1 MKKGTMIALIVAA
14 ALILGGA
21 ALIAVG
27 LYTGN
32 GNTYVTNIF
41 ALEERTAT
49 IGQVFESIVVDT
61 GDCDVK
67 FVPFDGSADAHIV
80 FLERE
85 KIGHDVKVRDGV
97 LTVKMTDH
105 RQWMDYIS
113 LGGKSME
120 MTIYLPRKQYE
131 SLQITTDTGDI
142 RLPEVLSAKEIRLR
156 SDTGDVLCEGAAK
169 ILINCTTDTG
179 DITVKNSAPHTLEL
193 KTDTGDVQLQ
203 ESNAFEL
210 HLETDT
216 GEVDA
221 QNVNCTTFTC
231 KSATGDVTL
240 KEFQIADYLQVFTNT
255 GDVKIEDSDAVV
267 INIETNTGD
276 VDVPKAWQKKDYLI
290 ETDTGKIRFE

>member
-1 MKKGTMIALIVAA
+1 MKKGTVIALIVAA
-14 ALILGGA
+14 ALVLGGA

-27 LYTGN
+27 FYTGN
-32 GNTYVTNIF
+32 GNTYATNIF
-41 ALEERTAT
+41 DLEERTAT
-49 IGQVFESIVVDT
+49 IGQVFESVVVESR
-61 GDCDVK
+61 DCDVK
-67 FVPFDGSADAHIV
+67 FVPFDGNADAHIL

-85 KIGHDVKVRDGV
+85 KIGHDVKVQDGV

-131 SLQITTDTGDI
+131 SLRVTTDTGDI
-142 RLPEVLSAKEIRLR
+142 QLPEVLSAKEIRLS
-156 SDTGDVLCEGAAK
+156 SDTGDVLCAAAAEK
-169 ILINCTTDTG
+169 TLGITTDTG

-193 KTDTGDVQLQ
+193 KTDTGDVQVQ
-203 ESNAFEL
+203 ESNAFQL

-221 QNVNCTTFTC
+221 EAVNCTTFTC
-231 KSATGDVTL
+231 KSDTGDVTL
-240 KEFQIADYLQVFTNT
+240 KDFQIADYLQVFTST
-255 GDVKIEDSDAVV
+255 GDVKIQDSDAVR
-267 INIETNTGD
+267 INIETETGD
-276 VDVPKAWQKKDYLI
+276 VRVPKAWQTKDYRI

>member
-1 MKKGTMIALIVAA
+1 MKKGTVIALIVAA
-14 ALILGGA
+14 ALVLGGA

-27 LYTGN
+27 LLNGN
-32 GNTYVTNIF
+32 GNTYATNIF
-41 ALEERTAT
+41 SLEERTAT
-49 IGQVFESIVVDT
+49 IGQVFESVVVESR
-61 GDCDVK
+61 DCDVK
-67 FVPFDGSADAHIV
+67 FVPFDGNADAHIL

-85 KIGHDVKVRDGV
+85 KIGHDVKVQDGV

-131 SLQITTDTGDI
+131 SLRVTTDTGDI
-142 RLPEVLSAKEIRLR
+142 QLPEVLSAKEIRLS
-156 SDTGDVLCEGAAK
+156 SDTGDVLCAAAAEK
-169 ILINCTTDTG
+169 TLGITTDTG

-203 ESNAFEL
+203 ESNAFQL

-221 QNVNCTTFTC
+221 EDVNCTTFTC
-231 KSATGDVTL
+231 KSDTGDVTL
-240 KEFQIADYLQVFTNT
+240 KDFQIADYLQVFTNT
-255 GDVKIEDSDAVV
+255 GDVKIQDSDAVR
-267 INIETNTGD
+267 INIETDTGD
-276 VDVPKAWQKKDYLI
+276 VRVPKAWKQKDYRI
-290 ETDTGKIRFE
+290 ETDTGKLRFE

>member
-27 LYTGN
+27 LFTGN
-32 GNTYVTNIF
+32 GNTYATNIF

-49 IGQVFESIVVDT
+49 IGQVFESVVVDT
-61 GDCDVK
+61 GDCNVK

-142 RLPEVLSAKEIRLR
+142 QLPEVLSAKEIRLR
-156 SDTGDVLCEGAAK
+156 SDTGDIHCEAAAK
-169 ILINCTTDTG
+169 TLINCTTDTG
-179 DITVKNSAPHTLEL
+179 DITVINCDPVELKLQSDTGDLLLENVVAPQTHL
-193 KTDTGDVQLQ
+193 KTDTG
-203 ESNAFEL
+203 EI
-210 HLETDT
+210 
-216 GEVDA
+216 DA
-221 QNVNCTTFTC
+221 QQMRCANLTC
-231 KSATGDVTL
+231 ESTTGDVTL
-240 KEFQIADYLQVFTNT
+240 NELKVTVCLQVFTNT
-255 GDVKIEDSDAVV
+255 GDVKIQDSDAVV

>member
-32 GNTYVTNIF
+32 GNTYATNIF

-49 IGQVFESIVVDT
+49 IGQVFESVVVDT

-67 FVPFDGSADAHIV
+67 FVPFDGNADAHIV

-142 RLPEVLSAKEIRLR
+142 QLPEVLSAKEIRLR
-156 SDTGDVLCEGAAK
+156 SDTGDVLCEGTAK
-169 ILINCTTDTG
+169 TLINCATDTG

-240 KEFQIADYLQVFTNT
+240 KDFQIADYLQVFTNT

-267 INIETNTGD
+267 INIETDTGD

>member
-27 LYTGN
+27 LYTGR
-32 GNTYVTNIF
+32 GNTYATNIF

-67 FVPFDGSADAHIV
+67 FVPFDGNADAHIV

-97 LTVKMTDH
+97 LTVKMTDY

-142 RLPEVLSAKEIRLR
+142 QLPEVLSAKEIRLR

-169 ILINCTTDTG
+169 ILINCATDTG

-193 KTDTGDVQLQ
+193 KTNTGDVRLQ
-203 ESNAFEL
+203 ESNAFQL

-216 GEVDA
+216 GEVDG

-240 KEFQIADYLQVFTNT
+240 KDFQIADYLQVFTNT
-255 GDVKIEDSDAVV
+255 GDVKIENSDAVI

>member
-1 MKKGTMIALIVAA
+1 MKKGTIIALVVAA

-32 GNTYVTNIF
+32 GNTYATNIF

-49 IGQVFESIVVDT
+49 IGQVFEGVVVDT

-67 FVPFDGSADAHIV
+67 FVPFDGNADAHIL

-85 KIGHDVKVRDGV
+85 KIGHDVKVQDGV

-105 RQWMDYIS
+105 RQWMDHIGF
-113 LGGKSME
+113 GGKSME

-142 RLPEVLSAKEIRLR
+142 QLPEVLSAKEIRLR
-156 SDTGDVLCEGAAK
+156 SDTGDIHCTAAARA
-169 ILINCTTDTG
+169 LINCTTDTG

-203 ESNAFEL
+203 DSNAFEL

-221 QNVNCTTFTC
+221 QDVNCTTFTC

-240 KEFQIADYLQVFTNT
+240 KNFQIADYLQVFTNT
-255 GDVKIEDSDAVV
+255 GDVKIQDSDAVV
-267 INIETNTGD
+267 INIETATGD